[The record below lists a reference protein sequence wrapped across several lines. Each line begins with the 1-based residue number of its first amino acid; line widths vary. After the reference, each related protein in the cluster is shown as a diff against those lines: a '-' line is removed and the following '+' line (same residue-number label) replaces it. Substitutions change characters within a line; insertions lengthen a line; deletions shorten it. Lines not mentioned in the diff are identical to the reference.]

1 VVKAPVAGNDT
12 IAQFPPTVAG
22 GECFPVPAFFGASR
36 VSTKGSKPG
45 REETA
50 DFLDQLQRK

>member
-1 VVKAPVAGNDT
+1 VKAPVAGNDA
-12 IAQFPPTVAG
+12 IAQFPPTVAR

-36 VSTKGSKPG
+36 VSTKGSEPG